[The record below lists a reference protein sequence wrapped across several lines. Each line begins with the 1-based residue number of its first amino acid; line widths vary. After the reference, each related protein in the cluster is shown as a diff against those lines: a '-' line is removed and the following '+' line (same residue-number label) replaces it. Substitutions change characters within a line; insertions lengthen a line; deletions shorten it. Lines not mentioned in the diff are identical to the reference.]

1 MEVRYMNPRQ
11 FLLLGGI
18 VLVALGVLGMFILGP
33 TPQQSLLGEF
43 FWLDDVENYA
53 HLILGIVALGAY
65 YLLKDEMLTKW
76 LVIIVGVV
84 ALLATVLG
92 FMNSGNG
99 VPNLGITNLEAV
111 SDNILH
117 LVVTVWA
124 FYAAF
129 VGGKKTTAV

>member
-1 MEVRYMNPRQ
+1 MRKLNPRQ

-18 VLVALGVLGMFILGP
+18 ILVALGVLGMFSLGS
-33 TPQQSLLGEF
+33 TPGQSMLGNF

-65 YLLKDEMLTKW
+65 YLLKDENLTKW
-76 LVIIVGVV
+76 LVVLVGVV
-84 ALLATVLG
+84 ALLATILG
-92 FMNSGNG
+92 FMNASNP
-99 VPNLGITNLEAV
+99 VPNLGVTNLESV

-117 LVVTVWA
+117 LVVAVWA

-129 VGGKKTTAV
+129 VGSKSSSA